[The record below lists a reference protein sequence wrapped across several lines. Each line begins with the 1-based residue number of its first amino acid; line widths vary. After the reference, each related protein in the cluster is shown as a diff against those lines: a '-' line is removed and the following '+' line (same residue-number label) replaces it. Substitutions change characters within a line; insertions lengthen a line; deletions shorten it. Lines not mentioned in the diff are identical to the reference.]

1 MQLFVAGRHAL
12 LRDLRTFV
20 PDAIVYATTKPSP
33 WLVRRRGSSAC
44 RPLDQR
50 AIELHFADVVDPAH
64 PLAFRVEDLQRA
76 FAHVDAL
83 RPERLLVM
91 CNAGL
96 SRSPALALA
105 IAARLS
111 GRPEDECE
119 ALRNAGPHLQPNPRV
134 LHLADEELE
143 LGGRLSRAAAQAF
156 PPRQRG
162 RYGALGARRPAVSW
176 TVGGAHPHARRCQ
189 P

>member
-1 MQLFVAGRHAL
+1 MQLVVAGRHAL
-12 LRDLRTFV
+12 LRGLRALA

-33 WLVRRRGSSAC
+33 WLVPRLRSSAHH
-44 RPLDQR
+44 PFDQR
-50 AIELHFADVVDPAH
+50 AIELHFADVVEPAH
-64 PLAFRVEDLQRA
+64 PLAFRLEDLQRA

-83 RPERLLVM
+83 QPERLLVM

-119 ALRNAGPHLQPNPRV
+119 ALRRAGAHLQPNPLV

-162 RYGALGARRPAVSW
+162 RYGALGARRSAVSW
-176 TVGGAHPHARRCQ
+176 TTGAGPAYPCLF
-189 P
+189 